1 MLIKTHAQQFDL
13 KACQAS
19 ISLPRFDTWISF
31 HTPMGIDMSG
41 AASGAGDDE
50 MPALVDQVWA
60 MLVEELPVDTSA
72 VELLGPSWLV
82 ETRRVWLLAGHF
94 TQADLDQW
102 AADFARRP
110 RTLSMYLDA
119 PIQIQ
124 TVDNVQWPAL
134 TEYVGVGHG
143 MVTRQAFDAVMNA
156 LTEAGFGRP
165 DRANAIMENYLAETG
180 VVQTLP

>member
-41 AASGAGDDE
+41 AASAGDE

-60 MLVEELPVDTSA
+60 MLVEERTVDVA
-72 VELLGPSWLV
+72 VGDGIDPSWVV
-82 ETRRVWLLAGHF
+82 EKRVCLLDGNF
-94 TQADLDQW
+94 TQAELDQW
-102 AADFARRP
+102 AADFAQGRR
-110 RTLSMYLDA
+110 TMYLDA
-119 PIQIQ
+119 LIQIQ
-124 TVDNVQWPAL
+124 TVDNVAWPAL
-134 TEYVGVGHG
+134 NEYLGVGHG
-143 MVTRQAFDAVMNA
+143 FVTRQAFDAVMNA

-165 DRANAIMENYLAETG
+165 EGANSIMNDFRLQTG
-180 VVQTLP
+180 VQTLP

>member
-41 AASGAGDDE
+41 AASAGDDE

-60 MLVEELPVDTSA
+60 MFVEELPVDTSA

-82 ETRRVWLLAGHF
+82 ETRQVCLLAGNF
-94 TQADLDQW
+94 TQAELDQW
-102 AADFARRP
+102 AADFARRR
-110 RTLSMYLDA
+110 RTMYLDA
-119 PIQIQ
+119 LIQIQ

-143 MVTRQAFDAVMNA
+143 MVTHQAYDAVMNA